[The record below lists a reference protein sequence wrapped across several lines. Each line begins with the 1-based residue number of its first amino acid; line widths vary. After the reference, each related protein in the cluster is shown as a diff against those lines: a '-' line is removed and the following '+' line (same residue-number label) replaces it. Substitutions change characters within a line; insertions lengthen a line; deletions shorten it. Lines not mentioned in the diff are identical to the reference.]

1 MRTAITQLMDD
12 IVKNGTKVDFAK
24 YLNMEREQIQEAVLY
39 GLDEDGHTGD
49 WKISVAQNHYNE
61 KYLFANRNADKE
73 V

>member
-12 IVKNGTKVDFAK
+12 IVKNGVHIDYSK

-61 KYLFANRNADKE
+61 KYLFASRDADKE